1 MLALLMAATLQVSA
15 GSTAEL
21 PVTFTQDDARWPVIV
36 RAGGVVA
43 AAGDALVVRLRG
55 VEITDQPANPSTI
68 PYTHYRVCLAR
79 KATEAPWETA
89 GCSDAVKISRMPVAD
104 ETVSLP
110 SQVVSIPANGAVSL
124 ADYWLVLEVV
134 SRPVQGRTYSVPSHS
149 QPSLF
154 VAVDSP

>member
-1 MLALLMAATLQVSA
+1 
-15 GSTAEL
+15 
-21 PVTFTQDDARWPVIV
+21 
-36 RAGGVVA
+36 
-43 AAGDALVVRLRG
+43 
-55 VEITDQPANPSTI
+55 
-68 PYTHYRVCLAR
+68 
-79 KATEAPWETA
+79 
-89 GCSDAVKISRMPVAD
+89 MPVAD